1 MNLHSIP
8 QFTEAS
14 LKDCLLQHKENLKQY
29 IKIGMTSCVLS
40 DSNET
45 KLFIKRIKNKIIFG
59 NYMNSQ
65 RLNNTLVNNE

>member
-1 MNLHSIP
+1 MNLHSIQ

-14 LKDCLLQHKENLKQY
+14 LKDRILEHKENLKQY
-29 IKIGMTSCVLS
+29 IQIGMTSCVLS
-40 DSNET
+40 DNNET